1 MVCTMEG
8 SSSQMLQIAYGKASS
23 DHKMLQIAF
32 KMKGSSSKNVANGC
46 QNLRFQLLN
55 AASGSQNGR
64 FQLPNASNGWQNG
77 RFQLPNAA
85 NSIEM
90 STAKLEK
97 VNSLD
102 NFLPRTHARTH
113 THTPVCARLI
123 CFCLL
128 CRPNAAKCSSVH
140 LQGHWQ
146 EFDNFATCLQMVPTF
161 PLRIE
166 LACCL
171 LRWL

>member
-1 MVCTMEG
+1 
-8 SSSQMLQIAYGKASS
+8 
-23 DHKMLQIAF
+23 
-32 KMKGSSSKNVANGC
+32 
-46 QNLRFQLLN
+46 
-55 AASGSQNGR
+55 
-64 FQLPNASNGWQNG
+64 
-77 RFQLPNAA
+77 
-85 NSIEM
+85 M

-97 VNSLD
+97 VNSLN
-102 NFLPRTHARTH
+102 NFLPHTHARTDARTHAH
-113 THTPVCARLI
+113 THIHTPVCARLI

-128 CRPNAAKCSSVH
+128 CRPNAAKSSSVH

-171 LRWL
+171 LRWLWVLLHVCAGNVSLVMGCLASTDRRTIPDSEAFFEKYALGKKIGEGEGPVPIQCFCWFVLCCC